1 MQWQVDLF
9 SLRLFLS
16 AVEERQIGLAAARE
30 HIAPSTAT
38 KRIQALEAMFGL
50 PLLHRART
58 GVAPTEAGAVLARYA
73 QKMLADFDDL
83 HSELT
88 TLTAQVEDRLVVAA
102 AHSVIIDL
110 LAPAVRMFINERPFV
125 ELSLRE
131 VDNSE
136 VIRQIEAGDCDIGV
150 FASVGEP
157 QCVAAEMEL
166 LGSEPLVAV
175 LPREHRLA
183 HRSSVRFG
191 ELATEGLIATHTT
204 VSIFQAHGAEAR
216 DLRHVVRTGEV
227 ALGMVRAGLGAT
239 VVPQR
244 MAAQA
249 TDSEMLVRPL
259 DESWAVRRINV
270 ATTTRMLGAPTVAA
284 FLGCLIRQVPRT
296 SAE

>member
-1 MQWQVDLF
+1 
-9 SLRLFLS
+9 
-16 AVEERQIGLAAARE
+16 
-30 HIAPSTAT
+30 
-38 KRIQALEAMFGL
+38 
-50 PLLHRART
+50 
-58 GVAPTEAGAVLARYA
+58 
-73 QKMLADFDDL
+73 
-83 HSELT
+83 
-88 TLTAQVEDRLVVAA
+88 
-102 AHSVIIDL
+102 
-110 LAPAVRMFINERPFV
+110 
-125 ELSLRE
+125 
-131 VDNSE
+131 
-136 VIRQIEAGDCDIGV
+136 
-150 FASVGEP
+150 
-157 QCVAAEMEL
+157 
-166 LGSEPLVAV
+166 
-175 LPREHRLA
+175 
-183 HRSSVRFG
+183 VRFG

-270 ATTTRMLGAPTVAA
+270 ATTTRMLGAPTAAA